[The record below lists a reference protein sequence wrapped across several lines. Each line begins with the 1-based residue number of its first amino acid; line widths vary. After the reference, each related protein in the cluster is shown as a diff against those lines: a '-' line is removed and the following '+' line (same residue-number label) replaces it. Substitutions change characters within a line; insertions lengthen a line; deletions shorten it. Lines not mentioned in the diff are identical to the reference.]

1 MKRRAFLLGAVGA
14 AAGAAYLFRPTD
26 HGGAHDPYFLGLSA
40 QLREQRLARPV
51 MVVDLDRVDHNI
63 AELRKSVRDP
73 VAYRVV
79 AKSLPSPR
87 LLEYITAKARS
98 DRLMVFHQPFL
109 NEIARRMPQSDVL
122 IGKPFPVAAAARF
135 YDEHRG
141 HGFDP
146 ARQLQ
151 WLVDT
156 PERVQQYA
164 NLARSRNLNL
174 QVNVEI
180 DVGLHRGGVTG
191 GAGVAAMLQ
200 RIDAESNL
208 RFAGFMGYDAHVSKV
223 PTAMGLRER
232 EFSAVLARY
241 REAVDTWRGMSAGAD
256 PAKLTLNAAGSPTFR
271 LWEGREEANEM
282 AAGSGLV
289 MPLDFD
295 IDTLASHLPALF
307 IATPVLKASGPTQI
321 PVAPAIGQVHAVWDP
336 NRERTFFIYGGYW
349 KARPVSPPG
358 LVQNPIY
365 GRSTNQEILNGSS
378 RVELGVDDYVFYR
391 PTQSEFVMLQFG
403 DLAIVRDG
411 RIVDFWP
418 VLGQPA

>member
-1 MKRRAFLLGAVGA
+1 MKRRAFLLGAAGA
-14 AAGAAYLFRPTD
+14 AAGAAYLFRPED
-26 HGGAHDPYFLGLSA
+26 RGGAHDPYFLGLSA
-40 QLREQRLARPV
+40 QLREQKLARPV
-51 MVVDLDRVDHNI
+51 MIVDLDRVDRNI
-63 AELRKSVRDP
+63 VELRKSVRDP

-87 LLEYITAKARS
+87 LLEYILGRAAT

-109 NEIARRMPQSDVL
+109 NEVARRMPDTDVL
-122 IGKPFPVAAAARF
+122 IGKPFPVAAAERF
-135 YDEHRG
+135 YDRHRG
-141 HGFDP
+141 GFDP

-151 WLVDT
+151 WLVDS
-156 PERVQQYA
+156 PERLQQYA
-164 NLARSRNLNL
+164 ALARGRNLKL
-174 QVNVEI
+174 RVNVEI

-191 GAGVAAMLQ
+191 SAGVADMLR
-200 RIDAESNL
+200 RIDGEPNL
-208 RFAGFMGYDAHVSKV
+208 EFAGFMGYDAHVSKV

-241 REAVDTWRGMSAGAD
+241 REAVDTWRGTTAGGD
-256 PAKLTLNAAGSPTFR
+256 PASLTLNAAGSPTFR
-271 LWEGREEANEM
+271 LWEGRDEANEM

-321 PVAPAIGQVHAVWDP
+321 PVAPAIGQVHALWDP

-349 KARPVSPPG
+349 KAQPVSPPG

-378 RVELGVDDYVFYR
+378 RTELGVDDYVFYR

-403 DLAIVRDG
+403 DLAVVRGG

-418 VLGQPA
+418 VLEQSG